1 MKGVSLVMVAA
12 ATTMA
17 ATAAPACTQAD
28 INAMKAMF
36 AEIPA
41 SITNPCNA
49 VGFSLV
55 DLFSSPPVYP
65 TKEQLALFDKTK
77 ECMDVLFY
85 DLKQII
91 NSATA
96 CEFYPGEALQ
106 KQAGFNSL
114 DDLVAY
120 RKQHDTT
127 TAAPTTTAASA
138 TSTAAPTS
146 SSSPLHVA
154 SASNASSSTSSLCTK
169 EVVITVMEKMSEIP
183 SDVSQ
188 SCLNASSN
196 FSISQFFFK
205 KGVYPTDDQVDR
217 FTNSGA
223 CKVVYFDLQTI
234 LNQTT
239 PCDFYPGESIQ
250 KQATFATF
258 KDLITY
264 RKTQDAATNTTSST
278 STATTLIPPQVTK
291 ASCDVSQIA
300 NVTST
305 IESLPVYGTC
315 KDASG
320 IALAQTFRRTNVYPT
335 LEQLQKFAAAES
347 CQILFLD
354 VQRILSQA
362 PTCVFYDK
370 TGITLPELSKFATL
384 DALVSFQMQQEG
396 NVYTTT
402 PSASPSTVTETSA
415 STKSGSS
422 TLTSILVIA
431 GIVAGIGV
439 IIAAAFYIRR
449 KIKAARDDEED
460 IKDPTTANQSIF
472 VVNANAA
479 L

>member
-1 MKGVSLVMVAA
+1 MKGVNVVAIAA

-17 ATAAPACTQAD
+17 AAAPACTQAD

-65 TKEQLALFDKTK
+65 TKDQLALFDKTK
-77 ECMDVLFY
+77 ECTDVLFY

-91 NSATA
+91 NSATP

-106 KQAGFNSL
+106 KQASFNSL

-127 TAAPTTTAASA
+127 TAAPTTTAKTA
-138 TSTAAPTS
+138 TSTAEPAS
-146 SSSPLHVA
+146 SSSPLYVA
-154 SASNASSSTSSLCTK
+154 SASNASSSSSSLCSK
-169 EVVITVMEKMSEIP
+169 EVVITVMEKLSEIP
-183 SDVSQ
+183 SDVAQ

-196 FSISQFFFK
+196 FSISDFFFK

-264 RKTQDAATNTTSST
+264 RKAQDAAANTSSST
-278 STATTLIPPQVTK
+278 STTTLIPPQVTK

-320 IALAQTFRRTNVYPT
+320 IAFAQTFRRTNVYPT
-335 LEQLQKFAAAES
+335 LEQMQKFAAAES
-347 CQILFLD
+347 CQILYLD

-362 PTCVFYDK
+362 PACVFYDK
-370 TGITLPELSKFATL
+370 TGVTLPELSKFLTL
-384 DALVSFQMQQEG
+384 DTLVSFQMQQEG
-396 NVYTTT
+396 HVYTTT
-402 PSASPSTVTETSA
+402 PSAAPSTITETSA
-415 STKSGSS
+415 SNKSGSS
-422 TLTSILVIA
+422 TLTSVLVIA

-449 KIKAARDDEED
+449 KIKVARDDED
-460 IKDPTTANQSIF
+460 IKDPATANQSIF